1 MTPDEVMARAMSE
14 LQLKTEAARTI
25 LGFGETGSNW
35 SVDLESGLFTYTRAN
50 GIVATAPVQIIGTLN
65 TRAGTFLWGWDHP
78 SVPEKCRSDAQ
89 RVREWGKTNGRP
101 EMTRRLIPCDEG
113 AAWAFTALA
122 AYLSSAQGG
131 YRGPAGA
138 TLVFMTF
145 GEVLLSKSK

>member
-25 LGFGETGSNW
+25 LGFSETGSNW

-101 EMTRRLIPCDEG
+101 EMTRG
-113 AAWAFTALA
+113 ASFPVMKALPGPSPHLPPTCPAHKAATADQPGRRW
-122 AYLSSAQGG
+122 SS
-131 YRGPAGA
+131 
-138 TLVFMTF
+138 
-145 GEVLLSKSK
+145 